1 MIHDPA
7 IFYDEVSGNYY
18 TYSTGAIC
26 QKSKDLVHWQEIG
39 KVVERPPQESVE
51 WTGSE
56 DIWAPDIVKVGKEYR
71 LYCSNSSWGV
81 RQSCIFL
88 AVADRPEGS
97 FEPKG
102 CVLKTTEKFPQSV
115 TNAIDA
121 NIIEDAKTGEQYM
134 LYGSFWGGCHVL
146 KLNRTTGFAEEEGI
160 GVCIARRPKW
170 QSGSM
175 EGPYMVYNAQNN
187 YYYLFVSYGSLKSD
201 YNIRVGRSRSICGP
215 FIDFHGKDLIA
226 DEDGDNSTGLLAMC
240 GYQWNEGQAYMG
252 PGHNSVLHDVNGRW
266 YLVCHIRR
274 KNFTQ
279 QEEPSEMQIRE
290 IFWSEDG
297 WPFVAAQP
305 LAKTDTGDGIK
316 PVTKEQICGF
326 YERITLAPALPQGIT
341 CSVPMKLAPD
351 GYYENCSVQG
361 KWEYTADHR
370 GMITYGPY
378 TEEVRVYCGWDAQRK
393 CETILLCG
401 LRSDGVAFWA
411 KRIGNLV

>member
-1 MIHDPA
+1 
-7 IFYDEVSGNYY
+7 
-18 TYSTGAIC
+18 
-26 QKSKDLVHWQEIG
+26 
-39 KVVERPPQESVE
+39 
-51 WTGSE
+51 
-56 DIWAPDIVKVGKEYR
+56 
-71 LYCSNSSWGV
+71 
-81 RQSCIFL
+81 
-88 AVADRPEGS
+88 
-97 FEPKG
+97 
-102 CVLKTTEKFPQSV
+102 
-115 TNAIDA
+115 
-121 NIIEDAKTGEQYM
+121 
-134 LYGSFWGGCHVL
+134 
-146 KLNRTTGFAEEEGI
+146 
-160 GVCIARRPKW
+160 
-170 QSGSM
+170 
-175 EGPYMVYNAQNN
+175 
-187 YYYLFVSYGSLKSD
+187 
-201 YNIRVGRSRSICGP
+201 
-215 FIDFHGKDLIA
+215 
-226 DEDGDNSTGLLAMC
+226 
-240 GYQWNEGQAYMG
+240 MG

>member
-26 QKSKDLVHWQEIG
+26 QKSKDLVHWKEIG

-88 AVADRPEGS
+88 AVADRPEGP

-146 KLNRTTGFAEEEGI
+146 KLNKTTGFAEEEGI

-226 DEDGDNSTGLLAMC
+226 DEDEDNSTGLLAMC

-341 CSVPMKLAPD
+341 CFIP
-351 GYYENCSVQG
+351 N
-361 KWEYTADHR
+361 
-370 GMITYGPY
+370 
-378 TEEVRVYCGWDAQRK
+378 
-393 CETILLCG
+393 
-401 LRSDGVAFWA
+401 
-411 KRIGNLV
+411 

>member
-1 MIHDPA
+1 
-7 IFYDEVSGNYY
+7 
-18 TYSTGAIC
+18 
-26 QKSKDLVHWQEIG
+26 
-39 KVVERPPQESVE
+39 
-51 WTGSE
+51 
-56 DIWAPDIVKVGKEYR
+56 
-71 LYCSNSSWGV
+71 
-81 RQSCIFL
+81 
-88 AVADRPEGS
+88 
-97 FEPKG
+97 
-102 CVLKTTEKFPQSV
+102 
-115 TNAIDA
+115 
-121 NIIEDAKTGEQYM
+121 M

-215 FIDFHGKDLIA
+215 FIDFHGKNLIA
-226 DEDGDNSTGLLAMC
+226 DEDEDNSTGLLAMC

>member
-1 MIHDPA
+1 M
-7 IFYDEVSGNYY
+7 
-18 TYSTGAIC
+18 
-26 QKSKDLVHWQEIG
+26 
-39 KVVERPPQESVE
+39 
-51 WTGSE
+51 
-56 DIWAPDIVKVGKEYR
+56 
-71 LYCSNSSWGV
+71 
-81 RQSCIFL
+81 
-88 AVADRPEGS
+88 
-97 FEPKG
+97 
-102 CVLKTTEKFPQSV
+102 
-115 TNAIDA
+115 
-121 NIIEDAKTGEQYM
+121 
-134 LYGSFWGGCHVL
+134 
-146 KLNRTTGFAEEEGI
+146 
-160 GVCIARRPKW
+160 
-170 QSGSM
+170 
-175 EGPYMVYNAQNN
+175 
-187 YYYLFVSYGSLKSD
+187 
-201 YNIRVGRSRSICGP
+201 GRSRSICGP

-226 DEDGDNSTGLLAMC
+226 DEDEDNSTGLLAMC

-297 WPFVAAQP
+297 WLFVAAQP
-305 LAKTDTGDGIK
+305 LAKTDISDGK
-316 PVTKEQICGF
+316 KSVTKEQIYGF

-370 GMITYGPY
+370 GMIAYGPY

>member
-1 MIHDPA
+1 
-7 IFYDEVSGNYY
+7 
-18 TYSTGAIC
+18 
-26 QKSKDLVHWQEIG
+26 
-39 KVVERPPQESVE
+39 
-51 WTGSE
+51 
-56 DIWAPDIVKVGKEYR
+56 
-71 LYCSNSSWGV
+71 
-81 RQSCIFL
+81 
-88 AVADRPEGS
+88 
-97 FEPKG
+97 
-102 CVLKTTEKFPQSV
+102 
-115 TNAIDA
+115 
-121 NIIEDAKTGEQYM
+121 M

-146 KLNRTTGFAEEEGI
+146 KLNKTTGFAEEEGI

-326 YERITLAPALPQGIT
+326 M
-341 CSVPMKLAPD
+341 S
-351 GYYENCSVQG
+351 
-361 KWEYTADHR
+361 
-370 GMITYGPY
+370 
-378 TEEVRVYCGWDAQRK
+378 
-393 CETILLCG
+393 G
-401 LRSDGVAFWA
+401 LRLRRHCHRELPV
-411 KRIGNLV
+411 LCQ

>member
-1 MIHDPA
+1 MCASP
-7 IFYDEVSGNYY
+7 VSF
-18 TYSTGAIC
+18 
-26 QKSKDLVHWQEIG
+26 WQWQTARKG
-39 KVVERPPQESVE
+39 
-51 WTGSE
+51 
-56 DIWAPDIVKVGKEYR
+56 
-71 LYCSNSSWGV
+71 L
-81 RQSCIFL
+81 
-88 AVADRPEGS
+88 

-134 LYGSFWGGCHVL
+134 FYGSFWGGCHVL
-146 KLNRTTGFAEEEGI
+146 KLNKTTGFAEEEGI

-175 EGPYMVYNAQNN
+175 EIPHMVYNAQNN

-274 KNFTQ
+274 KNFYT
-279 QEEPSEMQIRE
+279 
-290 IFWSEDG
+290 
-297 WPFVAAQP
+297 
-305 LAKTDTGDGIK
+305 TGRT
-316 PVTKEQICGF
+316 V
-326 YERITLAPALPQGIT
+326 
-341 CSVPMKLAPD
+341 
-351 GYYENCSVQG
+351 
-361 KWEYTADHR
+361 
-370 GMITYGPY
+370 
-378 TEEVRVYCGWDAQRK
+378 
-393 CETILLCG
+393 
-401 LRSDGVAFWA
+401 
-411 KRIGNLV
+411 

>member
-1 MIHDPA
+1 M
-7 IFYDEVSGNYY
+7 YDEASG
-18 TYSTGAIC
+18 
-26 QKSKDLVHWQEIG
+26 
-39 KVVERPPQESVE
+39 
-51 WTGSE
+51 
-56 DIWAPDIVKVGKEYR
+56 
-71 LYCSNSSWGV
+71 
-81 RQSCIFL
+81 
-88 AVADRPEGS
+88 
-97 FEPKG
+97 
-102 CVLKTTEKFPQSV
+102 
-115 TNAIDA
+115 
-121 NIIEDAKTGEQYM
+121 
-134 LYGSFWGGCHVL
+134 
-146 KLNRTTGFAEEEGI
+146 
-160 GVCIARRPKW
+160 
-170 QSGSM
+170 
-175 EGPYMVYNAQNN
+175 

-226 DEDGDNSTGLLAMC
+226 DEDEDNSTGLLAMC

-341 CSVPMKLAPD
+341 WSVPMKLAPD
-351 GYYENCSVQG
+351 GY
-361 KWEYTADHR
+361 
-370 GMITYGPY
+370 
-378 TEEVRVYCGWDAQRK
+378 
-393 CETILLCG
+393 
-401 LRSDGVAFWA
+401 
-411 KRIGNLV
+411 

>member
-1 MIHDPA
+1 MPEIKR
-7 IFYDEVSGNYY
+7 SGALAGNR
-18 TYSTGAIC
+18 
-26 QKSKDLVHWQEIG
+26 KSCG
-39 KVVERPPQESVE
+39 TSAA
-51 WTGSE
+51 G
-56 DIWAPDIVKVGKEYR
+56 VGGMDR
-71 LYCSNSSWGV
+71 QGV

-88 AVADRPEGS
+88 AVADCPEGP

-146 KLNRTTGFAEEEGI
+146 KLNKTTGFAEEEGI

-316 PVTKEQICGF
+316 SVTKEQICGF